1 MTGATVLFSP
11 HLITA
16 DMFTVKP
23 NVAIS
28 ILTIAL
34 TYCTSVYAQTS
45 RAVDP
50 EWVLKPAISLLP
62 NWYEV
67 RGGAWRVSKDIVEDM
82 ASRIKGELGYA
93 YAEPKRYVIQYRGES
108 SGDSQS
114 IRLSGACDTQG
125 TNEREFSEKFFIV
138 YDGGKCF
145 FDATYD
151 LKEKRFSYFAYHSR

>member
-1 MTGATVLFSP
+1 VTGPTVLFSP
-11 HLITA
+11 DLIPA

-23 NVAIS
+23 NVAVS

-45 RAVDP
+45 RAADP
-50 EWVLKPAISLLP
+50 EWALKPAISLLP

-67 RGGAWRVSKDIVEDM
+67 RGGTWRVSKDIVEDM
-82 ASRIKGELGYA
+82 ASRIKGELGSA
-93 YAEPKRYVIQYRGES
+93 YAEPNRYVIQYRGGS
-108 SGDSQS
+108 SGDSRS

-151 LKEKRFSYFAYHSR
+151 LKEKRFSYFAYHNR